1 LPGLEIAAIGLT
13 LAVAADCIRHVHE
26 KREGS
31 KDLRPG
37 APTAW
42 RRFATAMPSHPFP
55 AITHSF
61 LSGSLAASCQ
71 FRFHSK
77 NNIRITGSARKRIV
91 SDLIQWSAT
100 IEAKAPERTAAY
112 MALKT
117 RTDKA
122 VEFLKAQGLKAEEI
136 QPQSASLIG
145 KFNSLKRRAEPA
157 SVRPVVRRTCPGVA
171 SAETDGGVNEGRL
184 MGQKPIALPIASS

>member
-1 LPGLEIAAIGLT
+1 
-13 LAVAADCIRHVHE
+13 
-26 KREGS
+26 
-31 KDLRPG
+31 
-37 APTAW
+37 
-42 RRFATAMPSHPFP
+42 MPSHPFP

-71 FRFHSK
+71 FKFHSR

-91 SDLIQWSAT
+91 SDLGQWSAT

-117 RTDKA
+117 GTDKA
-122 VEFLKAQGLKAEEI
+122 VEFLKAQGLKAEKI
-136 QPQSASLIG
+136 QPQCASLIG

-157 SVRPVVRRTCPGVA
+157 SVRPVVRRMAVRMKDA
-171 SAETDGGVNEGRL
+171 
-184 MGQKPIALPIASS
+184 

>member
-1 LPGLEIAAIGLT
+1 
-13 LAVAADCIRHVHE
+13 
-26 KREGS
+26 
-31 KDLRPG
+31 
-37 APTAW
+37 
-42 RRFATAMPSHPFP
+42 MPSHPFP

-71 FRFHSK
+71 FKFHSR

-91 SDLIQWSAT
+91 SDLGQWSAT

-117 RTDKA
+117 GTDKA

-136 QPQSASLIG
+136 QPQSASLMG
-145 KFNSLKRRAEPA
+145 KFNSLKRRADPA
-157 SVRPVVRRTCPGVA
+157 PVRPVVRRTCPGVA
-171 SAETDGGVNEGRL
+171 SAETDGGANEGRL
-184 MGQKPIALPIASS
+184 MVQKPIALPIVSS

>member
-100 IEAKAPERTAAY
+100 IEAKAPERTAA
-112 MALKT
+112 
-117 RTDKA
+117 
-122 VEFLKAQGLKAEEI
+122 
-136 QPQSASLIG
+136 
-145 KFNSLKRRAEPA
+145 
-157 SVRPVVRRTCPGVA
+157 
-171 SAETDGGVNEGRL
+171 
-184 MGQKPIALPIASS
+184 